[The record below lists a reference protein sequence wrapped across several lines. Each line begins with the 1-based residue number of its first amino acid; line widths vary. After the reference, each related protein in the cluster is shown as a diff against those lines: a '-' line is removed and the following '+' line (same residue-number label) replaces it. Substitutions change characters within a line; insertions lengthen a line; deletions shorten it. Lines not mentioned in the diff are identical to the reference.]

1 MSLSRD
7 TNLPLKMHDLAD
19 TTFHYKFHS
28 SRLLSADAEGMSDIL
43 PSERDVISLWKRNKL
58 STFDGIKM
66 ESPIRHSAVLF
77 LQVRDPYF
85 IGMAMVKLQP
95 HYYGN
100 SITALAVRA
109 KCNFLLQSN
118 ALSDQFFNNTASINL
133 SDWSQNLPACKC
145 LELNNNMEDKR
156 IFFKKNNKNKWS
168 SYVSCLKCTINTSF

>member
-7 TNLPLKMHDLAD
+7 TNLPLKMHDLAG
-19 TTFHYKFHS
+19 TTFHSKFHS

-95 HYYGN
+95 HYYGKFN
-100 SITALAVRA
+100 YSFGCQG
-109 KCNFLLQSN
+109 KM
-118 ALSDQFFNNTASINL
+118 QFPASI
-133 SDWSQNLPACKC
+133 
-145 LELNNNMEDKR
+145 KR
-156 IFFKKNNKNKWS
+156 S
-168 SYVSCLKCTINTSF
+168 V